1 MRRFALFTFTFLS
14 VSLCWGNL
22 NSAQSQEIPGKKRKV
37 ETRQILAF
45 KSGTPDP
52 RRVAALRRSETD
64 YSRQDIELM
73 VRIVFADA
81 MNAEQWST
89 NWIRKK
95 HIPSLTHLEILP
107 KKQNARPQDFTVLTL
122 PEQAHHRVVV
132 VNGFQGYPIVRRW
145 MTFDALLAYFREL
158 TTSQGTV
165 RQFEAGFMGLK
176 GLRMGMEL
184 KRMLDD
190 LHDQGLMRTKDGP
203 PLSDEQRR
211 ENLNLRLALSQGV
224 S

>member
-1 MRRFALFTFTFLS
+1 MRRFALFTCSFVFFGLA
-14 VSLCWGNL
+14 WGNP
-22 NSAQSQEIPGKKRKV
+22 NSAQSQEIPGKNGKV

-52 RRVAALRRSETD
+52 SRIAALRRSETD

-95 HIPSLTHLEILP
+95 HIPSLTHLEILSNNR
-107 KKQNARPQDFTVLTL
+107 NAGPQDFTVLTL
-122 PEQAHHRVVV
+122 PPDANYRVVV
-132 VNGFQGYPIVRRW
+132 INGFQGYPIVRRW
-145 MTFDALLAYFREL
+145 MSVDALLTYFREL

-176 GLRMGMEL
+176 GLRMGMGL
-184 KRMLDD
+184 KKMLDE
-190 LHDQGLMRTKDGP
+190 LHDQGLMRTKEGP
-203 PLSDEQRR
+203 PLSEEQRR
-211 ENLNLRLALSQGV
+211 ENMNLRLALSQEV